1 MKLATAVLPLSELET
16 RIKSRFAEFNHHS
29 SPTRGRK
36 YPPALRD
43 LVCEGNAAGIRPI
56 DLRRLTGMS
65 QTAIKCTLAKAK
77 SKPAAPR
84 RLEVVGSPAEPQ
96 KAWNPLVVRLPSGV
110 TIELTDA
117 AMLTPTL
124 LLSLAGL
131 EVDHAASR

>member
-16 RIKSRFAEFNHHS
+16 LIKNRFAEFNRHS
-29 SPTRGRK
+29 SATRGRK
-36 YPPALRD
+36 YPPALRE
-43 LVCEGNAAGIRPI
+43 LVCEGSTAGISPS

-77 SKPAAPR
+77 VKPAAPR
-84 RLEVVGSPAEPQ
+84 RLEVVGSCAEPQ
-96 KAWNPLVVRLPSGV
+96 KTLNLFVVRLPSGV

-117 AMLTPTL
+117 AMLTPAL
-124 LLSLAGL
+124 LRSLAAL